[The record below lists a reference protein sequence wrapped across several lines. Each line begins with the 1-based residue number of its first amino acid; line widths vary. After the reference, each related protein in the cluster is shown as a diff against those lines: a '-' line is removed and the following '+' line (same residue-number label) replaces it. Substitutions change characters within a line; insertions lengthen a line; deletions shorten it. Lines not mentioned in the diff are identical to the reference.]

1 MLLAECLLNRKPDPP
16 TPGDGLNLN
25 HIAVAVGVVAAT
37 AETTKDERTD
47 KPATGKKGLVGR
59 LKGLLKLAKTNM

>member
-25 HIAVAVGVVAAT
+25 HITAAAAAAT
-37 AETTKDERTD
+37 AETKTTKDERTD

-59 LKGLLKLAKTNM
+59 PS